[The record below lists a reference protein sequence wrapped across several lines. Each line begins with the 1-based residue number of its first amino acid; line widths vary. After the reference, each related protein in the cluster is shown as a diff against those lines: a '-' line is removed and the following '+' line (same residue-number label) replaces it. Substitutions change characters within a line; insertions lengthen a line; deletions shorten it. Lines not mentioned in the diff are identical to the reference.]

1 MEKLRSECEAR
12 GEHLPEVPSFQI
24 SCSFPRWVSME
35 IWAGCRFLMGVTI
48 FVRGW
53 AQERLDDLHYCWR
66 QLWDPNF
73 WSTKIFKRNGVYCL
87 KPGGLSTQRPKGWTL
102 KNHGRFYHRSTVCM
116 ENVRFPFVLSEVL
129 FSPNAMGMVPEFVIW
144 FDCRNLPFSTS

>member
-24 SCSFPRWVSME
+24 RCSFPRSVPME

-48 FVRGW
+48 SVRGW
-53 AQERLDDLHYCWR
+53 LRKDWMICTTVGANCETLIFGPQ
-66 QLWDPNF
+66 NF
-73 WSTKIFKRNGVYCL
+73 NRNGCL